1 MERIQA
7 AIQKA
12 RESRQDQDEPEK
24 AKGGTSPALAFEHDQ
39 QDQIL
44 PHSSADQLWAELTKI
59 QLDPRQLHRARII
72 ADQAG
77 EDAASFDVLRT
88 RMIHQMQSN
97 NWRRVAITS
106 PGSACGKTTL
116 CLNLAFSFARQRDIK
131 TMVIDLDMRRPS
143 IDKLLN
149 PTGQRSFANALERES
164 APEEHMLCFERKL
177 AFATNSMPAKNPAE
191 LLQDKGSA
199 HVIDRLEERYKPDVM
214 LFDTTPM
221 LACDDTY
228 AFLDQIDCVL
238 LVAAA
243 DSTTAEELEKCESEI
258 SARTNL
264 MGVVLNKCRY
274 LNKADSYGY

>member
-12 RESRQDQDEPEK
+12 REARQGPEEPENVK
-24 AKGGTSPALAFEHDQ
+24 TVPSPALAFEKSHTDEDMSQ
-39 QDQIL
+39 ASEDK
-44 PHSSADQLWAELTKI
+44 LWVDLAEI
-59 QLDPRQLHRARII
+59 QLHSNHLRRARIV

-77 EDAASFDVLRT
+77 DEAAPFDVLRT
-88 RMIHQMQSN
+88 RMMHQMHSN
-97 NWRRVAITS
+97 NWRRVAISS

-149 PTGQRSFANALERES
+149 QKGQRQFARALERES
-164 APEEHMLCFERKL
+164 APEEHMLCYQRKL
-177 AFATNSMPAKNPAE
+177 AFATNRKSVQDPAE
-191 LLQDKGSA
+191 LLQDKGTA

-214 LFDTTPM
+214 LFDTPPM

-238 LVAAA
+238 LVAGA
-243 DSTTAEELEKCESEI
+243 DNTTAEELKKCKHEI
-258 SARTNL
+258 ETRTNFI
-264 MGVVLNKCRY
+264 GVVLNKCRY
-274 LNKADSYGY
+274 LHQLDSYGY